1 MFPELGDVVER
12 LIRFMANVLAIEVF
26 AASTFAWAEEIL
38 CDPEVSDAPDDAA
51 SLVRYIRADEA
62 PHVEYLR
69 TALSE
74 IQARTLLT
82 LDGKPLSGRKV
93 VNDLAE
99 RGIRAMLRQRLNER
113 PVMVRDLIRTTA
125 KVKDVDALM
134 CEFDALGTVW
144 TPPARY
150 ADLAPA
156 ADAVAQV

>member
-1 MFPELGDVVER
+1 MASSVISWTSWTTGARVPVRREIASS
-12 LIRFMANVLAIEVF
+12 IRRN
-26 AASTFAWAEEIL
+26 S
-38 CDPEVSDAPDDAA
+38 
-51 SLVRYIRADEA
+51 A

-82 LDGKPLSGRKV
+82 LDGKPVSGRKV

-99 RGIRAMLRQRLNER
+99 RGIRRMLRDRLNER
-113 PVMVRDLIRTTA
+113 PVMVRDLIRKTA
-125 KVKDVDALM
+125 NVKDIDALM
-134 CEFDALGTVW
+134 REFDALDTPW

-156 ADAVAQV
+156 RGTASVA